1 MAGAF
6 TWTPSTSTA
15 LKLLLFYTPSL
26 VKDHER
32 FWSLRCFSLLC
43 HGSVLLL
50 KAVSATLWCTWF
62 CPRMWDDRICFRMCL
77 PRVCVNC
84 DKPQAQTRHRAPYSS
99 AELSVPGAQSKSDI
113 TLAATKSTYKKKK
126 KRHKYVKNK
135 CPLCQWKHF
144 LYIFPM
150 GRDLWIWSV
159 AVPFSCKAQ
168 NASSFS
174 YLSF

>member
-15 LKLLLFYTPSL
+15 VKSLLFYTPSL

-62 CPRMWDDRICFRMCL
+62 CPRMWDDRLCFRMCL

-113 TLAATKSTYKKKK
+113 TLAATKSMYKKNINMLKINALF
-126 KRHKYVKNK
+126 VSENIF
-135 CPLCQWKHF
+135 CTFSQWEE
-144 LYIFPM
+144 IFEF
-150 GRDLWIWSV
+150 G
-159 AVPFSCKAQ
+159 Q
-168 NASSFS
+168 
-174 YLSF
+174 